1 MKFNGQGFWTRR
13 NLMARV
19 FGHTARVFGLVKFC
33 GWIFE
38 ILFRTRTFRAGGVLL
53 RWSVSFDF
61 KVLESFSALTWI
73 LRLQDFNFVYRSP
86 VQFQSSFD
94 FITKIP
100 MFSLRFLIIL
110 YRFGSFRIQCSNIP
124 GCNKINNNEW
134 N

>member
-38 ILFRTRTFRAGGVLL
+38 RLERLGQEVYYSGGQT
-53 RWSVSFDF
+53 VSFDF